1 MLFSQVV
8 MNLLLELGDGVN
20 PVAHYQCF
28 EPSLVRG
35 EHNELDKQSG
45 TFVQFKCKGTGSHS
59 LHFSK
64 IVLAPCRGIIASKNR
79 LEEIIAIAKADLKR
93 LAR

>member
-8 MNLLLELGDGVN
+8 MNLLLELGDGVD

-35 EHNELDKQSG
+35 EHNELDKPSG
-45 TFVQFKCKGTGSHS
+45 TFVQFKCKVTSS
-59 LHFSK
+59 RSCTF
-64 IVLAPCRGIIASKNR
+64 
-79 LEEIIAIAKADLKR
+79 
-93 LAR
+93 